1 MEGDGVRYLRGGL
14 IAMVASMVLAPAAG
28 AFATK
33 TNSGRHVGLMLR
45 PGAAQAYLK
54 AKAPKGGPPKS
65 SAVLQ
70 YNGGPVLHSETAYLI
85 FWEPGSHVISSTSKT
100 VLTQYLSDASADSGL
115 ATNVYGVLAQYTDT
129 TRSGALYQ
137 QAAPKVIDDTQG
149 YPTQSSSCSLA
160 TGMTACVT
168 DAQIQAEIS
177 RLIGAGHLPTGTG
190 ANAPI
195 YFMIT
200 PTDVNVCLSG
210 GQCAS
215 NNFCAYHDFF
225 SIGSASVLYASVP
238 FAVWANGSIK
248 GCQDDGTSL
257 YQTPAGTF
265 HGDQGYQIA
274 DNLSHEL
281 SETITDP
288 LINAWFS
295 GGNGSEVGDL
305 CEAFASVSSTR
316 KDVSA
321 LAYSP
326 TLLGTA
332 AGGDL
337 TDQLIAKNYYYT
349 QTEWSNSR
357 NACSATP
364 TT

>member
-1 MEGDGVRYLRGGL
+1 MRYLRGGL
-14 IAMVASMVLAPAAG
+14 IVVVATLLLAPTAG
-28 AFATK
+28 AFVAQK
-33 TNSGRHVGLMLR
+33 ANGHRYGVMLH
-45 PGAAQAYLK
+45 ANVAQARLAGK
-54 AKAPKGGPPKS
+54 ARTKPGSP
-65 SAVLQ
+65 VLQ
-70 YNGGPVLHSETAYLI
+70 YHSGPVLHSETSYLI
-85 FWEPGSHVISSTSKT
+85 YWEPGGTHVISPTSQA
-100 VLTQYLSDASADSGL
+100 VLNQYLTDASKDSGQ
-115 ATNVYGVLAQYTDT
+115 TNNVYGVLAQYTDT
-129 TRSGALYQ
+129 TGVGSLYQ
-137 QAAPKVIDDTQG
+137 QAAPQIIDDTQA

-160 TGMTACVT
+160 PGMTACVT
-168 DAQIQAEIS
+168 DAQIQAEIA
-177 RLIGAGHLPTGTG
+177 RLIGAGNLPTGTG

-200 PTDVNVCLSG
+200 PTDVNVCISG
-210 GQCAS
+210 GQCAN

-225 SIGSASVLYASVP
+225 NVGSANVLYSSVP
-238 FAVWANGSIK
+238 FAVWANGSVK
-248 GCQDDGTSL
+248 GCQDDGTQV
-257 YQTPAGTF
+257 YQSPSGKY

-288 LINAWFS
+288 LINAWYS

-305 CEAFASVSSTR
+305 CEAFAAVSNTA

-326 TLLGTA
+326 TLSGSASAGT
-332 AGGDL
+332 L
-337 TDQLIAKNYYYT
+337 TDQFFQNDYYYT
-349 QTEWSNSR
+349 QTEWSNAR

>member
-1 MEGDGVRYLRGGL
+1 VRYLMGGL
-14 IAMVASMVLAPAAG
+14 IVLATMLVLAPTAG
-28 AFATK
+28 AFVSK
-33 TNSGRHVGLMLR
+33 TPAGHRFGVMLQAKVAQQR
-45 PGAAQAYLK
+45 LAAKGA
-54 AKAPKGGPPKS
+54 KGS
-65 SAVLQ
+65 TSAVLQ
-70 YNGGPVLHSETAYLI
+70 YHSGPVLHSETAYLI
-85 FWEPGSHVISSTSKT
+85 LWEPGGSHVISSGSKA
-100 VLTQYLSDASADSGL
+100 VLTQYLTDASTDSG
-115 ATNVYGVLAQYTDT
+115 AANNVYGVLAQYADT
-129 TRSGALYQ
+129 TGSGALYQ
-137 QAAPKVIDDTQG
+137 QAAPIVIDDTQA

-160 TGMTACVT
+160 AGMTACVT

-177 RLIGAGHLPTGTG
+177 RLISAGHLPTGTG

-200 PTDVNVCLSG
+200 PTDVNVCISG
-210 GQCAS
+210 GQCAD

-225 SIGSASVLYASVP
+225 NSGNASVLYASVP
-238 FAVWANGSIK
+238 FAVWANGSTK

-257 YQTPAGTF
+257 YQTPQGRF

-295 GGNGSEVGDL
+295 GNGSEVGDL
-305 CEAFASVSSTR
+305 CEAFASVSNIR
-316 KDVSA
+316 KDVSS
-321 LAYSP
+321 LAYAP
-326 TLLGTA
+326 TLSGSASAGT
-332 AGGDL
+332 L
-337 TDQLIAKNYYYT
+337 TDQLFEGDYYYT
-349 QTEWSNSR
+349 QTEWSNAR